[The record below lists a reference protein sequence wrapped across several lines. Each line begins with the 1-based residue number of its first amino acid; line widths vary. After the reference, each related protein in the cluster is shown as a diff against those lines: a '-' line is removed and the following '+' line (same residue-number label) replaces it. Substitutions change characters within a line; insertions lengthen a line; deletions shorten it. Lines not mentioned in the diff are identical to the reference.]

1 MNLENVNQ
9 KVDQLGAD
17 MRQFMQHMSNLG
29 PPGPFASGQSW
40 TQQMATGT
48 CNGMPYTLPAP
59 VAMSTDLGEQRDLGR
74 MARGSAGV
82 AELVAI
88 MEQQPWISVESFE
101 AFAKRKAGVF
111 FEGQPWSVAKLAKE
125 HVAQMQGHRTLQKP
139 S

>member
-1 MNLENVNQ
+1 MNLDNVNQ
-9 KVDQLGAD
+9 SVDQLGAD
-17 MRQFMQHMSNLG
+17 IRQFMPQMSNQG

-48 CNGMPYTLPAP
+48 GNAMPYTLPASM
-59 VAMSTDLGEQRDLGR
+59 ATSTDVGEQNDFGR
-74 MARGSAGV
+74 MARGNAGV